1 MPKYRDENG
10 RYIPTTGLSKQQ
22 IEAIHLIVYEGKK
35 GKEVYEAVGTPCSTY
50 YDWYKQDLFMEELEK
65 ERKVLRRQFKNKAW
79 KRLGDVLEN
88 ASYRDVMP
96 AIRMVLEDDEKNFY
110 LNNKAERDE
119 NTTTNIT
126 IKLIDGSENAENE
139 E

>member
-22 IEAIHLIVYEGKK
+22 IQAIYLIVYEGKK
-35 GKEVYEAVGTPCSTY
+35 GKEVYEAVGAPCSTY

-88 ASYRDVMP
+88 ASYLGEIKGDVKTLVDKP
-96 AIRMVLEDDEKNFY
+96 AKRWDSVVEKALTVIVGLLVGF
-110 LNNKAERDE
+110 LLSGG
-119 NTTTNIT
+119 TM
-126 IKLIDGSENAENE
+126 
-139 E
+139 

>member
-10 RYIPTTGLSKQQ
+10 RYIPTMGLSKQQ
-22 IEAIHLIVYEGKK
+22 IEAIHLIVYEGKR
-35 GKEVYEAVGTPCSTY
+35 GKEVHEAVGTPASTY

-65 ERKVLRRQFKNKAW
+65 ERKVMRRQFKNKAW

-96 AIRMVLEDDEKNFY
+96 AIRMVLEDDESNFY
-110 LNNKAERDE
+110 LNNKLDINQ
-119 NTTTNIT
+119 NTTENIT
-126 IKLIDGSENAENE
+126 ITLFNGDNE
-139 E
+139 EE

>member
-22 IEAIHLIVYEGKK
+22 IQAIYLIVYEGKK
-35 GKEVYEAVGTPCSTY
+35 GKEVYEAVGAPCSTY

-88 ASYRDVMP
+88 ASYLGEIKGDVKTLVDKP
-96 AIRMVLEDDEKNFY
+96 DKRWDSVVEKALTVIVGLLVGF
-110 LNNKAERDE
+110 LLSGG
-119 NTTTNIT
+119 TM
-126 IKLIDGSENAENE
+126 
-139 E
+139 